1 MLRLTSNTAQ
11 TEVGRCGLSGGNIEI
26 GEGGANFPQGSS
38 PQTTLLVCEEWGVAK
53 RPQKIVYWRHK
64 QEKCQF
70 QPEFQTR
77 LLRTIPDG
85 TDIGYK
91 GMPRNHCPQSRG
103 LRTPLEVKL
112 LSEIILR
119 TRSRASSRYCRQA
132 WKELPPF
139 LNLTNLH
146 DPKEKGNWAA

>member
-1 MLRLTSNTAQ
+1 MSEIVASCTSAKTYSAGGRRIDMLRLTSNTAQ

-77 LLRTIPDG
+77 LRA
-85 TDIGYK
+85 DIG
-91 GMPRNHCPQSRG
+91 
-103 LRTPLEVKL
+103 
-112 LSEIILR
+112 
-119 TRSRASSRYCRQA
+119 
-132 WKELPPF
+132 
-139 LNLTNLH
+139 
-146 DPKEKGNWAA
+146 